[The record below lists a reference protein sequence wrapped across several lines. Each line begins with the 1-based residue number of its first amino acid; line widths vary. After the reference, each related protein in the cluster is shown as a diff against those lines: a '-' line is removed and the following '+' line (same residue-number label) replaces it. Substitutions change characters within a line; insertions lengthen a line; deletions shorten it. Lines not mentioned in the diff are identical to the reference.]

1 MATTA
6 ETLRISAHVIESQ
19 PHIRMSAVTAI
30 RIAAGAGRV
39 AHEHAEQTI
48 CELADHL
55 GYGGY
60 RDLGAQM
67 ERWSQMRTPAQIIAE
82 LHAAADAAEKE
93 GA

>member
-1 MATTA
+1 MATIA
-6 ETLRISAHVIESQ
+6 ETLRLSAHVIEGQ
-19 PHIRMSAVTAI
+19 AHLRMSAVTAI

-39 AHEHAEQTI
+39 AHEHAEQVI

-60 RDLGAQM
+60 RDLAAQM
-67 ERWSQMRTPAQIIAE
+67 ERWSQMRTADQITAGLRE
-82 LHAAADAAEKE
+82 AADAAEKE

>member
-6 ETLRISAHVIESQ
+6 ETLRLSARIIESQ
-19 PHIRMSAVTAI
+19 PHLRMSAVTAI

-39 AHEHAEQTI
+39 AHEHAEQVI

-60 RDLGAQM
+60 RDLGAQV
-67 ERWSQMRTPAQIIAE
+67 ERWSQTRTPDQIVAG
-82 LHAAADAAEKE
+82 LSAAADTVEKE